1 MNRAV
6 DTDRFADTGS
16 PALVVRARGGDR
28 QATAELI
35 AAHLPLVYN
44 IVGRALSGHADTDD
58 VVQETM
64 LRAVDGL
71 PGLRDPAGF
80 RSWLVAIA
88 MNQVRRRY
96 RDSAPAGPDGGLHDA
111 YDMPDPSA
119 DFVGLTI
126 VRLGLSEQRRE
137 VAEATRW
144 LDDDERQ
151 ILSLWWLEAAGE
163 LTRAELAAA
172 AELSPQ
178 HAAVRVQRVKEQL
191 ETARAVVRAL
201 AFAPRCWQL
210 AELTARWN
218 GVPSPLWRKRI
229 SRHTRECGYCWQ
241 AREGLVPAEG
251 LLAGIAMVPLPSGYG
266 EHLGLAKLAAFGPS
280 GSGSGGGSGYGSGH
294 GSGGAHRAGGRRRPK
309 ARGRGPL
316 KVLGAAVLTATVAGV
331 TAGVL
336 PDYGPRADL
345 AEDTPA
351 ATRVDL
357 ASAPDVQRSAETPS
371 SPAPATTSAAPSP
384 SAAPSTPAPSP
395 TPTARPSSPKP
406 ATTQAVPPSGDTVQQ
421 VLDLVN
427 AERAK
432 AGCGPVK
439 ANAQL
444 QTAAQRHSDDM
455 AARGFFDHNN
465 PDGAGPQERIDASGY
480 KWSTWGENIA
490 RGQQDAAAVMD
501 AWMHS
506 DGHRANILNCTFTEL
521 GIGVHTGK
529 GGPWWTQDFGT
540 PPH

>member
-6 DTDRFADTGS
+6 DTDRFADSGS
-16 PALVVRARGGDR
+16 PALVGRARSGDR
-28 QATAELI
+28 QAIAELLT
-35 AAHLPLVYN
+35 AHLPLIYN
-44 IVGRALSGHADTDD
+44 IVGRALSGHSDTDD

-96 RDSAPAGPDGGLHDA
+96 RDSGSAGPAGGLHDA
-111 YDMPDPSA
+111 YEMPDPSA

-151 ILSLWWLEAAGE
+151 VLSLWWLEAAGE

-172 AELSPQ
+172 LELSPQ

-191 ETARAVVRAL
+191 ETARAVVRAV
-201 AFAPRCWQL
+201 AVAPRCWQL

-229 SRHTRECGYCWQ
+229 ARHTRECGYCWQ

-251 LLAGIAMVPLPSGYG
+251 LLAGMAMVPLPGGYG
-266 EHLGLAKLAAFGPS
+266 EHLGLAQLASLGHPAS
-280 GSGSGGGSGYGSGH
+280 GSGSGSGP
-294 GSGGAHRAGGRRRPK
+294 GGAQRAHHRGGRRRAKPK
-309 ARGRGPL
+309 SRGTL

-331 TAGVL
+331 TAGML

-345 AEDTPA
+345 AEEIPA

-357 ASAPDVQRSAETPS
+357 ASAPDPQPSAEAPS
-371 SPAPATTSAAPSP
+371 SPAPSTSAAP
-384 SAAPSTPAPSP
+384 SAAPSTAPPSP
-395 TPTARPSSPKP
+395 TPTASPSSPRP
-406 ATTQAVPPSGDTVQQ
+406 ATTAAVPPSADTVQQ

-455 AARGFFDHNN
+455 AARGYFDHTN
-465 PDGAGPQERIDASGY
+465 PDGAGPQKRIDDAGY

-540 PPH
+540 PPR